1 MHDQGLAPS
10 SASGP
15 SVLPL
20 LMRSS
25 RQLLP
30 ATQARKV
37 LQDKTLDFFL
47 LRVAAAQAAQAL
59 LAASLGASMPR
70 GPSEEQASIF
80 HGCSSLVLCHTAEWR
95 VTVLR
100 AMESPNHGQAYLR
113 VLVVWLDMLAAKC
126 SVSSSRSPHVHPS
139 CDSDGCAKRP
149 ACPEYRD
156 RSGTLES
163 LHWLACTSGSPQ
175 PPRPIKIFFK

>member
-1 MHDQGLAPS
+1 
-10 SASGP
+10 
-15 SVLPL
+15 
-20 LMRSS
+20 MRSS
-25 RQLLP
+25 RQLSP
-30 ATQARKV
+30 ATQAGKA

-113 VLVVWLDMLAAKC
+113 VLVVWLDMLAANC

-139 CDSDGCAKRP
+139 CDSDGCAKPP
-149 ACPEYRD
+149 ACPQYRD

-163 LHWLACTSGSPQ
+163 PHWLVCTSVALSLPGQLKSSLSDVSHLQTPLGSLHTSLV
-175 PPRPIKIFFK
+175 